1 MLIRSNGCLVFKRWT
16 GSRLKKRG
24 LHSLQVKQEDVI
36 SKNIFAC
43 LFSVHNNKFITS

>member
-1 MLIRSNGCLVFKRWT
+1 MLIRSNDFVAFARWT

-24 LHSLQVKQEDVI
+24 LHSLQMKHEDVI
-36 SKNIFAC
+36 RKNIFAC